1 LHAKKSADTLE
12 GHIYREMTELL
23 AQNLELIRDSYP
35 HPEIIRRNT
44 GYALDRLCEM
54 EPFTPGGRPFN
65 LAELLCGSE
74 GTLAMTIDAEV
85 RLVPVPDFK
94 ILLVGQYNSLH
105 ESMLATVEAVKH
117 ETAAVELLDDIIIDA
132 TKLNIE
138 QSRNR
143 FFIVGE
149 PKAVLIM
156 QLEGDNLANLHQNAQ
171 VLSDTLT
178 ELGLGYDYKV
188 ITDSDEMNRVWEL
201 RKAGLGLLMGTWA
214 ESRTPEF
221 IEDTAVRVEDL
232 PAYIEE
238 FEAIMKD
245 YGTHSVYYAH
255 ASV

>member
-74 GTLAMTIDAEV
+74 GTLAMTVDATV
-85 RLVPVPDFK
+85 NLVSVPRYK
-94 ILLVGQYNSLH
+94 ILLVGQYATLK
-105 ESMLATVEAVKH
+105 ESMHATVEAVNFGPS
-117 ETAAVELLDDIIIDA
+117 AVELIDDIIIDA

-143 FFIVGE
+143 FFIVGN

-156 QLEGDNLANLHQNAQ
+156 QFEGD
-171 VLSDTLT
+171 
-178 ELGLGYDYKV
+178 
-188 ITDSDEMNRVWEL
+188 
-201 RKAGLGLLMGTWA
+201 
-214 ESRTPEF
+214 
-221 IEDTAVRVEDL
+221 
-232 PAYIEE
+232 
-238 FEAIMKD
+238 
-245 YGTHSVYYAH
+245 SV
-255 ASV
+255 